1 MGWIGGLAISFVG
14 VLLATSATASPSAP
28 PSKFDCVEVELFK
41 VNRDEIKSKKD
52 KRAAMIGR
60 DVLAKLQEYVVLE
73 VPLSIPGMKG
83 MYANEETCPD
93 PERAL
98 VFGGQI
104 TDYKPGSKALRYWV
118 GMGAGAQKF
127 AVDAYVK
134 EKATGRI
141 LVEGDVVDRK
151 IGGLLGGEDDKGVDD
166 FSEKAASFI
175 REALE

>member
-1 MGWIGGLAISFVG
+1 MGWIRGLVTAAFG
-14 VLLATSATASPSAP
+14 VLLATSASASPA
-28 PSKFDCVEVELFK
+28 KFDCVEVELFK

-104 TDYKPGSKALRYWV
+104 SDYKPGSKALRYWV

-134 EKATGRI
+134 EKATGKI